1 MDPLRCVDSESECIK
16 CRSFVFESW
25 KEDGES
31 CTVDSVNA
39 CAGSA
44 GS

>member
-1 MDPLRCVDSESECIK
+1 MDPLRCVDSESE